1 MPVRPTSE
9 RIAIAARRLLD
20 KEGVEAVTMRRV
32 AAAVEITAMA
42 VYRHYADRKALLN
55 ALADEGFRELAERLA
70 AEYRAGSVRA
80 SSDASNDM
88 EQRLIRALDVNLS
101 FALENPRLFELMFLT
116 PREGAR
122 QYPRDFAAGRSPTA
136 NQFAELIHEGIA
148 SGYFRETDVWA
159 IVFET
164 GALWQGLT
172 MLYLGG
178 RVSMSAKQ
186 FRAYCHEAIGRY
198 MRGIRK

>member
-1 MPVRPTSE
+1 MPPRPTSE
-9 RIAIAARRLLD
+9 RIARAARRLLD
-20 KEGVEAVTMRRV
+20 KEGAEAVTMRRV
-32 AAAVEITAMA
+32 AAAVDITAMA

-70 AEYRAGSVRA
+70 AEDQAGSVRA
-80 SSDASNDM
+80 SSDI
-88 EQRLIRALDVNLS
+88 EQRLTRVLDVNLS

-122 QYPRDFAAGRSPTA
+122 QYPRDFAAGKSPTA
-136 NQFAELIHEGIA
+136 NLFAELVREGIA

-178 RVSMSAKQ
+178 RVSMSATR